1 MIRDVT
7 GLNEARDG
15 STPDKNA
22 LVGIQKLA
30 AANSNTATRHVL
42 QAGMFLTAEVC
53 EALSLR
59 ISDILEYSPTKEAFI
74 QAIGNHNVATLKE
87 IEELHLYDFGIFLEL
102 DPDEEEKQMLENN
115 IQMALSQG
123 SLDLE
128 DAIDVRNIK
137 NVKLANQLLKIRRKK
152 KMEKDQAQQEAA
164 IQAQAQAN
172 SQMQQASAQ
181 AETTKALQIQEGEI
195 KLEQVKAQLKLQTMQ
210 QEAEIKKSLV
220 EHAHQFN
227 MALKNA
233 EMNVKS
239 NADNFREDRKD
250 KRTKIQA
257 TQQSELINQ
266 RQAGTPPKNFED
278 TSDNMLSTILGENV

>member
-1 MIRDVT
+1 
-7 GLNEARDG
+7 
-15 STPDKNA
+15 
-22 LVGIQKLA
+22 
-30 AANSNTATRHVL
+30 
-42 QAGMFLTAEVC
+42 
-53 EALSLR
+53 
-59 ISDILEYSPTKEAFI
+59 
-74 QAIGNHNVATLKE
+74 
-87 IEELHLYDFGIFLEL
+87 
-102 DPDEEEKQMLENN
+102 
-115 IQMALSQG
+115 
-123 SLDLE
+123 
-128 DAIDVRNIK
+128 
-137 NVKLANQLLKIRRKK
+137 
-152 KMEKDQAQQEAA
+152 MEKDQAQQQAA
-164 IQAQAQAN
+164 IQAQANAN

-250 KRTKIQA
+250 KRTKLQA